1 MVASGYVVYVG
12 LLAGLGAAGGLYT
25 HCATA
30 RLGFDEEVG
39 QCPAKGLLARVL
51 RLDLDET
58 GGRDILSYRNM
69 LAMAVAGAA
78 LPLLAGL
85 ALWPLVAA

>member
-12 LLAGLGAAGGLYT
+12 LLAGLGAVGGLYT

-30 RLGFDEEVG
+30 RLGFDEDVG
-39 QCPAKGLLARVL
+39 VCPAKGLLARFM
-51 RLDLDET
+51 RPDLDDT
-58 GGRDILSYRNM
+58 GGRDILSARNM
-69 LAMAVAGAA
+69 LAMAIAGAA

-85 ALWPLVAA
+85 ALWPLVGA